1 MQNLKEIAKDLLTR
15 SEVVYITSDGVPF
28 FDLTFATNHKNKFG
42 LELFTFEKEPKK
54 EPKKKKNNP

>member
-1 MQNLKEIAKDLLTR
+1 MQRFEKIAKELLTK

-28 FDLTFATNHKNKFG
+28 FDLVFATKHKNKFA